1 MWMGIK
7 FNFNIII
14 ACNNPL
20 IKSYYIVWNERVK
33 APLLHIVQMTVFY
46 RMMRIKFFY
55 SRDAFFLQ
63 LRDVQ
68 IEKCFTTLPGAKR
81 GRGIKWKKVNL
92 SVNDIFSGCH
102 FNWHQL
108 CVESNSSRT
117 NRYAWFIV
125 AALYL

>member
-1 MWMGIK
+1 
-7 FNFNIII
+7 
-14 ACNNPL
+14 
-20 IKSYYIVWNERVK
+20 
-33 APLLHIVQMTVFY
+33 MTVFY

-92 SVNDIFSGCH
+92 SVNDIFPVVISIGI
-102 FNWHQL
+102 N
-108 CVESNSSRT
+108 CVSKVT
-117 NRYAWFIV
+117 
-125 AALYL
+125 AAEQIDMHDL